1 MIVLGI
7 TDPIGDD
14 NAAAILV
21 DGQLVGMV
29 EEERLSRIK
38 HAPKTAPLRA
48 IAWCLAEAGCTLDDV
63 DVIAI
68 GHDAPAKVFRQASAS
83 IIGNELRR
91 RPAWRTVREEA
102 RSYRMHKY
110 FVSELE
116 RGLRLSVTGRDKS
129 RVMWVRHHLA
139 HAASAFYLSEFESAN
154 VISLDGTGGQDSGL
168 VAVGRGTQID
178 VVKWVD
184 RETSWG
190 SLYEEYTGRL
200 GFRMHSDEGKVMG
213 LAAYGDPGGEIFPFV
228 KLDGDD
234 GFPSYCKRDLD
245 AALREV
251 RLRKRDEDPINGYHE
266 HVAARLQYTLEQVMS
281 RMTEVMYE
289 RTGLTDFCLAGGT
302 ALNCSSNGKLVGL
315 PHVERLFVQPAAGDS
330 GTALGA
336 AVHAYVQHTG
346 RRPDTTFDHAYWGPE
361 YSNDEI
367 RAVLDLAKVDYRHVD
382 DVSAETAALLAQDK
396 IVGWFQGRM
405 EIGPRALGAR
415 SILANPTTARMKD
428 EVNNNVKFRES
439 WRPFAPSILREAN
452 REYFG
457 TDHPSPFMILAFE
470 AEPGIEEKIP
480 AALHVD
486 RTGRPQTV
494 ERSTNPRYW
503 GVIDEFRKLTGVP
516 VVLNTSFN
524 VDSEPI
530 VCSPKNALATFAM
543 SGLDALAIGD
553 FIVEKHGSRNGRHP

>member
-1 MIVLGI
+1 MIVLGV

-21 DGQLVGMV
+21 DGELVGMI
-29 EEERLSRIK
+29 EEERLSRVK
-38 HAPKTAPLRA
+38 HAPATAPIRA
-48 IAWCLAEAGCTLDDV
+48 IGWCLAQAGCTIDDV

-68 GHDAPAKVFRQASAS
+68 GHDAPDTVFRHASAG
-83 IIGNELRR
+83 ILANNLRR
-91 RPAWRTVREEA
+91 RPAWRSVREEA
-102 RSYRMHKY
+102 RSYRLHKHQ
-110 FVSELE
+110 VSLLE
-116 RGLRLSVTGRDKS
+116 RKLGLPLRGSDS

-139 HAASAFYLSEFESAN
+139 HAASAFYLSGFEQAN
-154 VISLDGTGGQDSGL
+154 IISLDGQGGQDAGL
-168 VAVGRGTQID
+168 IAVGRGTEIE
-178 VVKWVD
+178 VVRWVE

-190 SLYEEYTGRL
+190 SFYEEYTGRL

-213 LAAYGDPGGEIFPFV
+213 LAAYGDPQGEIFPYIN
-228 KLDGDD
+228 LDGPG
-234 GFPSYCKRDLD
+234 GFPWYDKRDLD
-245 AALREV
+245 AALAEV
-251 RLRKRDEDPINGYHE
+251 RPRSASEHPINSYHE
-266 HVAARLQYTLEQVMS
+266 HVAARLQYSLEEVMS
-281 RMTEVMYE
+281 RITKVLYE
-289 RTGLTDFCLAGGT
+289 RTGITDFCLAGGT
-302 ALNCSSNGKLVGL
+302 ALNCSSNGKLLGL
-315 PHVERLFVQPAAGDS
+315 PHVGGLFVQPAAGDS

-336 AVHAYVQHTG
+336 AVYAVVQRTG
-346 RRPDTTFDHAYWGPE
+346 RRPQRTFDHAYWGPE

-367 RAVLDLAKVDYRHVD
+367 REVLDLTKVAYRPVD
-382 DVSAETAALLAQDK
+382 DIASETAALLDENK

-415 SILANPTTARMKD
+415 SILANPTDPRMKD
-428 EVNNNVKFRES
+428 EVNKNVKFREP

-452 REYFG
+452 HEYFG
-457 TDHPSPFMILAFE
+457 TEHASPFMILAFE
-470 AEPGIEEKIP
+470 AEPGVEDKIP

-503 GVIDEFRKLTGVP
+503 GVIDEFRQRTGVP

-553 FIVEKHGSRNGRHP
+553 FIVEKNGGKNGRPA